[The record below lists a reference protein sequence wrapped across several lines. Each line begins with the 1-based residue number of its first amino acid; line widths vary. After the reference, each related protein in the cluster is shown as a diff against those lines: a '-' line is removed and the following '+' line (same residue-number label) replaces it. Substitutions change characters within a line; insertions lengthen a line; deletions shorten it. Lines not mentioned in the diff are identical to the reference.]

1 MASIRNIVTS
11 VFLCNALRLSVYVA
25 LFAAVVPQ
33 NVICGVQHP
42 KSSARSNICTPPLLN
57 YGAAPASHLSFVALS
72 FAS

>member
-1 MASIRNIVTS
+1 
-11 VFLCNALRLSVYVA
+11 